1 VPLRSYDGWLLRCDE
16 YPEEITLHVQTF
28 DGADPRWLTP

>member
-16 YPEEITLHVQTF
+16 YKEEITLHVQTF
-28 DGADPRWLTP
+28 DDADPRWLTP